1 MADQMN
7 GIIILKA
14 IPDAGVEKKV
24 GEFLSGRAK
33 NIPADKLKDMIK
45 KTPLVL
51 SKNVTEKIGKSV
63 VSKLEMLGASATYVP
78 SMTPL
83 KQSHS
88 GQQKTFDNL
97 SDISLTQEEP
107 HAEFCS

>member
-63 VSKLEMLGASATYVP
+63 VSKLE
-78 SMTPL
+78 
-83 KQSHS
+83 
-88 GQQKTFDNL
+88 
-97 SDISLTQEEP
+97 ISIKSRIPETTIKFKISVFEM
-107 HAEFCS
+107 